1 MEEKFR
7 IEFNSFKRQH
17 SGKDISQYWIT
28 SCRRKGLYDDST
40 HGAILYSPDNIT
52 DSAGAAPTTSKQ
64 QKEKSDSAGPKTK
77 ANRRR
82 SRTKK
87 RSVSPPPGDATSTR
101 PATTGAEAQAPS
113 NNNSELDDAALQV
126 DQFGLAMDD
135 SLDGGGL
142 EEPGDGG
149 GDMYDLSGLLDG
161 ADTSVGDLKPAAVG
175 SASPPTDT
183 STSRQQSA
191 LATSDVLGVGIPPS
205 HSKSILQKIN
215 LAFGIVEAVRAMD
228 VFPESNGGSAACHNL
243 DTLQSLGEQLY
254 GHFCGFRPF
263 STANQMDSTT
273 TTNSNDVATSDD
285 DGDQRS
291 KRGKVVES
299 GSYIPLSDMG
309 FPSSLSILVQQ
320 LCSIN
325 IDAGSTGLSGNIP
338 YESVDDVLEELQ
350 LMSKDPDRYLFG
362 GAAIGAPQTGTLHF
376 EEGKL
381 YGREEELSYVMN
393 AFRNLKTNERRE
405 VLCITG
411 DSGTGKSAL
420 AMQMQKPV
428 EDMDGYFLAEKF
440 DELQQVQQVPVVF
453 SALNHFCAE
462 VCRRGGSV
470 LDNMRDRLR
479 EALGTDGNVLVG
491 LIPNLSNIIEEYQG
505 AADTSTLTAPELTG
519 QAAFMLLLFCSRQ
532 LIRTISCPEH
542 PAVLLLDDMQWADE
556 LSLQLLEAV
565 TTDDEI
571 KSFLVIACYRDGEVS
586 VDHPLQQRLGAIH
599 RAGTVLSEIH
609 VDNIGKESVT
619 RLVSDALRISPS
631 QARPLADLVH
641 SKTSGQPL
649 FVIQFLKLLSDEGL
663 LRFSLSSRQ
672 WQWDLNAIS
681 VKRVADNVAELMTA
695 KMLRYPV
702 EVLRSLKLAACLGH
716 ECDKTMLD
724 LLGSGGGEGNND
736 SNNGNAYH
744 KGGVSSIADHLDV
757 AVADGL
763 IIKSGTLTKAVYR
776 FSHDQIQYA
785 AYSLIAPD
793 ELIAL
798 HLQVARVLF
807 EKASPEEL
815 DGMLFTVLDQYGRGS
830 SLLVDRSEKTRVAQL
845 YLSAAKRSLST
856 TFALLSASI
865 FALQGILLLDED
877 HWLTD
882 YDLALA
888 LYSTS
893 AEAHNGCGVFD
904 QVETCANIVFAR
916 ACSFEDKLPA
926 YFSLVQVTGTQG
938 RLFDATNLGLDVLQ
952 KLGVLLAANPDV
964 EAAMSAIDQTSEML
978 EAIPTETLIGKKM
991 EDAKA
996 LAAMKMLHL
1005 LCRYTYM
1012 ARQELM
1018 AVVMCRMVQMA
1029 IQHGICNESVVA
1041 FSCYGVLACNSGQL
1055 TLGHKY

>member
-1 MEEKFR
+1 
-7 IEFNSFKRQH
+7 
-17 SGKDISQYWIT
+17 
-28 SCRRKGLYDDST
+28 
-40 HGAILYSPDNIT
+40 
-52 DSAGAAPTTSKQ
+52 
-64 QKEKSDSAGPKTK
+64 
-77 ANRRR
+77 
-82 SRTKK
+82 
-87 RSVSPPPGDATSTR
+87 
-101 PATTGAEAQAPS
+101 
-113 NNNSELDDAALQV
+113 
-126 DQFGLAMDD
+126 
-135 SLDGGGL
+135 
-142 EEPGDGG
+142 
-149 GDMYDLSGLLDG
+149 
-161 ADTSVGDLKPAAVG
+161 
-175 SASPPTDT
+175 
-183 STSRQQSA
+183 
-191 LATSDVLGVGIPPS
+191 
-205 HSKSILQKIN
+205 
-215 LAFGIVEAVRAMD
+215 
-228 VFPESNGGSAACHNL
+228 
-243 DTLQSLGEQLY
+243 
-254 GHFCGFRPF
+254 
-263 STANQMDSTT
+263 
-273 TTNSNDVATSDD
+273 
-285 DGDQRS
+285 
-291 KRGKVVES
+291 
-299 GSYIPLSDMG
+299 MG
-309 FPSSLSILVQQ
+309 
-320 LCSIN
+320 
-325 IDAGSTGLSGNIP
+325 
-338 YESVDDVLEELQ
+338 
-350 LMSKDPDRYLFG
+350 
-362 GAAIGAPQTGTLHF
+362 
-376 EEGKL
+376 
-381 YGREEELSYVMN
+381 
-393 AFRNLKTNERRE
+393 
-405 VLCITG
+405 
-411 DSGTGKSAL
+411 
-420 AMQMQKPV
+420 
-428 EDMDGYFLAEKF
+428 GYFLAEKF

-479 EALGTDGNVLVG
+479 EALGIDGNVLVG

-571 KSFLVIACYRDGEVS
+571 KSFLVIACYRDGEVL

-631 QARPLADLVH
+631 QAHPLADLVH

-724 LLGSGGGEGNND
+724 LLGSGGGGGNNG
-736 SNNGNAYH
+736 SSNGNAYH
-744 KGGVSSIADHLDV
+744 QGGVFSIADHLDV

-763 IIKSGTLTKAVYR
+763 IIKSGTLTNAVYR

-793 ELIAL
+793 EQMAL

-916 ACSFEDKLPA
+916 ARSFEDKLPA

-996 LAAMKMLHL
+996 LVAMKMLHL

-1018 AVVMCRMVQMA
+1018 AVGMCRMVQMA
-1029 IQHGICNESVVA
+1029 IQHGICNESVIA
-1041 FSCYGVLACNSGQL
+1041 FSCYGFLACNSGQL
-1055 TLGHKY
+1055 TLGHKYGKLSLSLLSQRKAKEVLPTVFMNVYTQMIPIDPVQAAFPQMDIAYSVAMSYGDFEAGYLVCNRGTAVRFFFGDYLSSIEASARKHVHEMEKANEANYHASEGLFLQAVLNLMDPTCSDPSTLTGEATNQNEVLERAQQSNNSATMVQVCRLRIYLLYLFGQDELAGELVEGLMANFSFKRPFPNSGVVPTTFLSGLIAATMARKKDPSKWMPIANACRGKVKVWSEASPWNYKHMLRFIEAEIAYSEGHHEEAKVAYDDAIRLAGEHRFIHHQALCLERAALYHMDVSGGPSAMSTKYLTEARDLYVKWGAHRKAADIQIPARSTLPVGKK